1 MKKFLII
8 SATIIVLLLISYFAF
23 FKYREIQSN
32 NVSIPTGTNAVIK
45 INVDGLF
52 KTLAISYLKHPKEY
66 ARPDQKDL
74 KQKIE
79 DLKTGLEIPANVYF
93 YGLRGKDKSTFFST
107 FKISDSVA
115 FQKFVDGKLSSRLIK
130 IEHNFYQS
138 TDSTLTILFD
148 NKKVAFAFAPKK
160 DASIAVLRDLLIQ
173 KNTVK
178 IGDTKF
184 EDLTDISDHLC
195 FQNEQSLSKMNFT
208 DGKIDFSSE
217 FINKLIE
224 PALKPRHRILSS
236 ESTVSFWINAKF
248 KADSIK
254 KEPAVESPVISTN
267 TLKSFYKDYID
278 IEWLNSIKQVDTIV
292 GYEYNDNF
300 ERVEKKVLQDN
311 IVPNISINMDANATE
326 MANYLKKYGLLN
338 PSTGKISGPV
348 IPFSSFYF
356 KANQNNVQLSTIK
369 NKNLEVKK
377 EASDDFLYFK
387 LDFSKLGKQQPFNVL
402 FSRINIFKKLEI
414 KGRAIEKNKIRLES
428 ALTFTNENAN
438 SLIQILNLAQ
448 NGLTTLLN
456 SNFNMVIKPPL
467 SK

>member
-8 SATIIVLLLISYFAF
+8 SATIVVLLLISYFAF

-32 NVSIPTGTNAVIK
+32 NVLIPANTNAVIK
-45 INVDGLF
+45 ISVDGLF

-66 ARPDQKDL
+66 AGSGKKDF

-79 DLKTGLEIPANVYF
+79 DLKTGLEIPANIYF
-93 YGLRGKDKSTFFST
+93 YGLKGKDKSTFFST

-115 FQKFVDGKLSSRLIK
+115 FQKFAESKLSSKLTK

-160 DASIAVLRDLLIQ
+160 DASVSILRDLLNQ

-178 IGDTKF
+178 IGETKF
-184 EDLTDISDHLC
+184 ADLTDISDHLC

-208 DGKIDFSSE
+208 DGKVDFTSE
-217 FINKLIE
+217 FISKIIE
-224 PALKPRHRILSS
+224 PALKPQHRILSS
-236 ESTVSFWINAKF
+236 ESTISFWINAKY
-248 KADSIK
+248 KADSTK
-254 KEPAVESPVISTN
+254 KEPAIESPALSTN

-278 IEWLNSIKQVDTIV
+278 IEWLSSTKQVDTVV

-300 ERVEKKVLQDN
+300 ERVEKKILQDN
-311 IVPNISINMDANATE
+311 MVPNISINMDANATE

-338 PSTGKISGPV
+338 SSTGKISGPI

-387 LDFSKLGKQQPFNVL
+387 LNFEKLGKQQPFNVL
-402 FSRINIFKKLEI
+402 ISRINLFKKLEI
-414 KGRAIEKNKIRLES
+414 RGRAIEKDKIKLES
-428 ALTFTNENAN
+428 ELTFTNENAN
-438 SLIQILNLAQ
+438 SLVQILNLAQ

-467 SK
+467 SR